1 MSSVTMPDIAA
12 GVKDASDQEKHDD
25 NGCNGKPLRRWG
37 NAFLT
42 FGGSSGQM
50 FGAGRVVF
58 AEERLFI
65 EAQIARDGAHE
76 PVAKNAAGQLRP
88 IFIFQ
93 SLDKTSAEARGLGQ
107 FIHGNFAQLALALQA
122 FTKISPGHEP
132 EPVLD
137 DPSATAKRSIIG
149 ATARRSTASA
159 TAKRLTRRA
168 LAKKRLGI
176 PRRHYRQGIRCCQTE
191 RKWEIDERGRVPWQ
205 RGTQRTEPTEG
216 TYGGGASSDWTRSGR
231 RGGMQG

>member
-12 GVKDASDQEKHDD
+12 GVKDASDKEKHDD

-93 SLDKTSAEARGLGQ
+93 SLDKTSADARGLGQ

-122 FTKISPGHEP
+122 FTKISPGHDQNLSLTIQAQPRSDRPGGRSRKNDSES
-132 EPVLD
+132 LD
-137 DPSATAKRSIIG
+137 GTIG
-149 ATARRSTASA
+149 R
-159 TAKRLTRRA
+159 
-168 LAKKRLGI
+168 
-176 PRRHYRQGIRCCQTE
+176 E
-191 RKWEIDERGRVPWQ
+191 
-205 RGTQRTEPTEG
+205 
-216 TYGGGASSDWTRSGR
+216 
-231 RGGMQG
+231 

>member
-1 MSSVTMPDIAA
+1 MGCVTMPGVAA

-25 NGCNGKPLRRWG
+25 NGCNRKPLRRRG
-37 NAFLT
+37 DAFLT
-42 FGGSSGQM
+42 FGGRRVQVLG
-50 FGAGRVVF
+50 GGRVVL
-58 AEERLFI
+58 AEERLLI

-76 PVAKNAAGQLRP
+76 TVAKNAAGQLRP

-93 SLDKTSAEARGLGQ
+93 SLDKTSADARGLGE

-149 ATARRSTASA
+149 ATAKRSFMSA
-159 TAKRLTRRA
+159 AAKRLTRGRSR
-168 LAKKRLGI
+168 KNDLGSLDGTI
-176 PRRHYRQGIRCCQTE
+176 
-191 RKWEIDERGRVPWQ
+191 GR
-205 RGTQRTEPTEG
+205 E
-216 TYGGGASSDWTRSGR
+216 
-231 RGGMQG
+231 